1 MKLLGCEQINLN
13 LSNKFAKTYIQKQKK
28 KKEAAISF
36 HKLLENEQNNLE
48 EQNMNE
54 WTRMYSKVCGNNES
68 REYANSLMEN
78 GKYEMKEA
86 IRIAYDRFFSK

>member
-1 MKLLGCEQINLN
+1 MKNYVHFLKIWYNNNIN
-13 LSNKFAKTYIQKQKK
+13 KRKTPRRDK
-28 KKEAAISF
+28 
-36 HKLLENEQNNLE
+36 
-48 EQNMNE
+48 NMKE

-86 IRIAYDRFFSK
+86 IRIEYDRFLSK

>member
-1 MKLLGCEQINLN
+1 M
-13 LSNKFAKTYIQKQKK
+13 SNKMFNKKLFEKKIKKFMKNCVHFLKIWYNNNINKRKTPRREKK
-28 KKEAAISF
+28 KMK
-36 HKLLENEQNNLE
+36 
-48 EQNMNE
+48 E
-54 WTRMYSKVCGNNES
+54 WTKMYSKVCGNNES

>member
-1 MKLLGCEQINLN
+1 MKIRVVTGQQGVNIFEVYNEFVGNII
-13 LSNKFAKTYIQKQKK
+13 KFPET
-28 KKEAAISF
+28 
-36 HKLLENEQNNLE
+36 EN
-48 EQNMNE
+48 MKE

>member
-1 MKLLGCEQINLN
+1 MSIEKVEVNVN
-13 LSNKFAKTYIQKQKK
+13 D
-28 KKEAAISF
+28 
-36 HKLLENEQNNLE
+36 

-54 WTRMYSKVCGNNES
+54 WTIMYSKVCGNNES
-68 REYANSLMEN
+68 RMYANSLMEN

>member
-1 MKLLGCEQINLN
+1 M
-13 LSNKFAKTYIQKQKK
+13 SNKMFNKKLFEKIKKFMKNYVHFLKIWYNNNINKRKTPRRETK
-28 KKEAAISF
+28 
-36 HKLLENEQNNLE
+36 
-48 EQNMNE
+48 MNE

>member
-1 MKLLGCEQINLN
+1 MLRRNKKMK
-13 LSNKFAKTYIQKQKK
+13 
-28 KKEAAISF
+28 
-36 HKLLENEQNNLE
+36 
-48 EQNMNE
+48 E

>member
-1 MKLLGCEQINLN
+1 M
-13 LSNKFAKTYIQKQKK
+13 SNKMFNKKLFEKKIKKFMKNYVHFLKIWYNNNINKRKTPRREKK
-28 KKEAAISF
+28 KMK
-36 HKLLENEQNNLE
+36 
-48 EQNMNE
+48 E
-54 WTRMYSKVCGNNES
+54 WTKMYSKVCGNNES